1 MKKLLSISLFLFA
14 SVAAWGQQ
22 TADDSI
28 KATVTNYFE
37 GVTTGDAAK
46 LNKAFHESAIL
57 RTFNAA
63 TGKVQ
68 DIPVKT
74 FISKTPA
81 GGVKAST
88 KLISYSYAGISGLA
102 AVELQFD
109 EFKYIDL
116 LSLLQVND
124 EWKIVARVFSRV
136 DLDTQLKG
144 SGGATTTKAA
154 TKAPAAAPAK
164 KSTANIKPKKDDGW

>member
-1 MKKLLSISLFLFA
+1 MKKLLSVTMFLLA
-14 SVAAWGQQ
+14 SIAAWGQQ
-22 TADDSI
+22 TADDAI
-28 KATVTNYFE
+28 QATVTNYFE

-46 LNKAFHESAIL
+46 LNKAFHESAVL

-63 TGKVQ
+63 TGKIQ

-88 KLISYSYAGISGLA
+88 KLISYSYAGVSGLA

-144 SGGATTTKAA
+144 SASTATKA
-154 TKAPAAAPAK
+154 TGKAPAAAPAK
-164 KSTANIKPKKDDGW
+164 KSTANTKPKKDDGW